1 MIEFPVLPYPWQQ
14 QVWQQYLGLLASER
28 MPHAIMLA
36 GPKGIGKAHVA
47 LALAHYVLCASP
59 VMGVPCGKCR
69 GCQLNQAATH
79 PDLLEVAPEE
89 DSKTIKVDQIRT
101 LTESMSKTAQQ
112 GGFKVVVLQPAEAMN
127 ANAANALLKTL
138 EEPANKTL
146 LILISH
152 APFSVLPTIR
162 SRCQL
167 KMLPMPARE
176 QVLHWITPLLGGSQ
190 VAPELLIDLA
200 RGAPLTALS
209 LLKDDTLEQREQWQV
224 QLARLSQGGISAVEL
239 AAQWH
244 TGDITALLE
253 WLSALLHS
261 VARLQH
267 GHEDAVVARLPADFK
282 VSLESLRSDVLQRYL
297 EKLLH
302 IKRLWNSGANP
313 NKQLMLEE
321 LLMDW
326 SALLRSG
333 QNAAAGGGKLSGH
346 R

>member
-1 MIEFPVLPYPWQQ
+1 MSDFPVLPYPWQQ
-14 QVWQQYLGLLASER
+14 HIWQHYSGMLASER

-36 GPKGIGKAHVA
+36 GPKGIGKARFA
-47 LALAHYVLCASP
+47 LALAQMVLCLAP
-59 VMGVPCGKCR
+59 AMGVPCGKCR
-69 GCQLNQAATH
+69 GCQLNQAGTH

-89 DSKTIKVDQIRT
+89 DSKSVKVDQIRS

-112 GGFKVVVLQPAEAMN
+112 GGYKVLILQPAEAMN

-138 EEPANKTL
+138 EEPANHTL

-152 APFSVLPTIR
+152 APFNVLPTIR

-167 KMLPMPARE
+167 KMLPMPAHE
-176 QVLHWITPLLGGSQ
+176 QVLHWLTPLLGGSQ

-209 LLKDDTLEQREQWQV
+209 LLRDDRLEQCEQWQA
-224 QLARLSQGGISAVEL
+224 QLARLSHGGLSAVEL

-244 TGDITALLE
+244 TGDISALLE
-253 WLSALLHS
+253 WLAALLHS
-261 VARLQH
+261 VARSH
-267 GHEDAVVARLPADFK
+267 YGHDDAIVARLADDFK
-282 VSLESLRSDVLQRYL
+282 QKLELLPCDLLQRYL

-326 SALLRSG
+326 SALIRSG
-333 QNAAAGGGKLSGH
+333 QNGAHSRGKLSGH
-346 R
+346 P